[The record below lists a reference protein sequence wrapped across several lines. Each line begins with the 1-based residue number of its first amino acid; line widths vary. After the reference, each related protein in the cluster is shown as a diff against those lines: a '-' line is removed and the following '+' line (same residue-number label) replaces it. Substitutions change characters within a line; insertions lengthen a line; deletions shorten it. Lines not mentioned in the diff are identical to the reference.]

1 MGDPEATSPGGG
13 EELERAGDSAR
24 SSIGVDAETEA
35 REYLAADRDETA
47 RVNEFNRQEFWKDL
61 VHAIRTSFVITL
73 AGICWLSV
81 IGIAGATLFIV
92 LLLIAIVVAHYLIP
106 QWQWLKPEE
115 LAVLGKWYANSAQF
129 IVPLALIS
137 NAWLVAY
144 ISIRR
149 WRETNNSGTR
159 DR

>member
-1 MGDPEATSPGGG
+1 MGRQWHTLTSFKNISPRCHVRLGQCVDDPEATSPGGG

-35 REYLAADRDETA
+35 RAYLAADRDETA

-81 IGIAGATLFIV
+81 LGIAGATLFVV
-92 LLLIAIVVAHYLIP
+92 LLLRYCGCSL
-106 QWQWLKPEE
+106 
-115 LAVLGKWYANSAQF
+115 S
-129 IVPLALIS
+129 
-137 NAWLVAY
+137 
-144 ISIRR
+144 
-149 WRETNNSGTR
+149 
-159 DR
+159 